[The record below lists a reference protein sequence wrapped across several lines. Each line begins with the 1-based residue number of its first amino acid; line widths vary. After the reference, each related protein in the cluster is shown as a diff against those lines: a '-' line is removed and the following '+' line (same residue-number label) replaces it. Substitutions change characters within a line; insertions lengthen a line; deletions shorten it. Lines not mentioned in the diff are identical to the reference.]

1 MYMCHGIFPHTFP
14 LIIYIYASAHIT
26 SPSKCAFISLHSC
39 TYSCPFM
46 PPIFLYSD
54 TTICLF
60 LYIYVL
66 QYSYV
71 SILSTHTH
79 IPYSCACTY
88 SCPFIGTSF
97 FMFIY
102 IYRPMYVC
110 SNYPILTTY
119 HMYAPI
125 KIRICVPITWRFAQC
140 IHTCDPMFKDLYF
153 NILICLYFLSI
164 RAYHVRIKLLN
175 FVCSSLSHL
184 CVLQHCH
191 YLYPLY
197 SPQYVLMFLYLH
209 QDCFKW
215 KTKNTCKQFN
225 IHIYR
230 YIYIHIYI

>member
-1 MYMCHGIFPHTFP
+1 VRDC
-14 LIIYIYASAHIT
+14 
-26 SPSKCAFISLHSC
+26 
-39 TYSCPFM
+39 
-46 PPIFLYSD
+46 FLYSD

-71 SILSTHTH
+71 SILCTHTQ

-102 IYRPMYVC
+102 IYRPISMYVC
-110 SNYPILTTY
+110 FKYPILTTY